1 MTVLP
6 FAARLLFVIYPGRY
20 PDRERIHSMGK
31 KRRTDTPAVMQAAA
45 FRAALRSF
53 LRESERIARQNG
65 LTPQRY
71 LLLLM
76 IRGATDGSERATV
89 GELAERLQLA
99 QSSVTELVQRAEE
112 AGLVERAQS
121 EDDGRVAHLSLTSE
135 GERKLNG
142 AFTALELEREQ
153 LRQAISEGEA

>member
-1 MTVLP
+1 M
-6 FAARLLFVIYPGRY
+6 ARKHRA
-20 PDRERIHSMGK
+20 
-31 KRRTDTPAVMQAAA
+31 DTPAVMRVAA

-53 LRESERIARQNG
+53 LRESERVARQSG

-76 IRGATDGSERATV
+76 IKGAPDASERATV

-112 AGLVERAQS
+112 AGLIERVQS
-121 EDDGRVAHLSLTSE
+121 DVDGRVAHLSLTSE
-135 GERKLNG
+135 GERRLTG
-142 AFTALELEREQ
+142 AFTALELERKQ
-153 LRQAISEGEA
+153 LRQAISQGDA